1 MNGMCNE
8 QLIGTLTEAA
18 VKQLAEKQHDIL
30 SSRSPSKLTWCH
42 FRYYVAHSTLPL
54 MFASIAYAG
63 SKCHV

>member
-42 FRYYVAHSTLPL
+42 LLDLQVP
-54 MFASIAYAG
+54 
-63 SKCHV
+63 